1 MLMAAQEVPTRPEP
15 ETPATLPIERQGAII
30 SQPTTDIPAS
40 EYGRIRTLAKHG
52 MTLEQLAELY
62 EVALDEVKRIISR

>member
-1 MLMAAQEVPTRPEP
+1 MLMGAQEVPARPEP
-15 ETPATLPIERQGAII
+15 ETPATVPIERQGGII
-30 SQPTTDIPAS
+30 SQPATDIPAS
-40 EYGRIRTLAKHG
+40 EYGRIRTLAKYG

>member
-1 MLMAAQEVPTRPEP
+1 MAAQEVPARPEP
-15 ETPATLPIERQGAII
+15 ETSATLPIERQGGII
-30 SQPTTDIPAS
+30 SQPATDIPPS
-40 EYGRIRTLAKHG
+40 EYGRIRTLAKYG